1 MRTPQEDSPSPGQS
15 HNDQH
20 YVGHTHFWERALLSR
35 RQFMLT
41 AAGATGVVLSSGLW
55 MPGLTLAQGDGAA
68 PKPIPEGFT
77 AFGKFF
83 HLDPAS
89 PGPVVEN
96 SAIFDFHGF
105 IGVAALGG
113 TGTGID
119 TSTGQQHP
127 LLFDVDMR
135 FMQGVYIG
143 VDGQQHTGTFGFI

>member
-1 MRTPQEDSPSPGQS
+1 MP
-15 HNDQH
+15 
-20 YVGHTHFWERALLSR
+20 AL
-35 RQFMLT
+35 
-41 AAGATGVVLSSGLW
+41 A
-55 MPGLTLAQGDGAA
+55 LANGAA
-68 PKPIPEGFT
+68 PKPVPEGFT

-83 HLDPAS
+83 HIDPAS
-89 PGPVVEN
+89 PGPAAEN
-96 SAIFDFHGF
+96 SAIFDFQGF

-143 VDGQQHTGTFGFI
+143 VDGQQHSGTFGFI